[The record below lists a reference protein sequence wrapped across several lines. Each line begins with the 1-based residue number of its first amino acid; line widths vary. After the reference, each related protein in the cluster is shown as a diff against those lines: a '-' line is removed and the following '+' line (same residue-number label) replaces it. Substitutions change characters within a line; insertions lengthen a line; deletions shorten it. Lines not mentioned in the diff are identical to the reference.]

1 MLGSTKDELLNPLD
15 YMTPRELQEEVR
27 LDTVTDLSKFTANC
41 LHGQS
46 CIYSQNS
53 QGKFLGLQNDDF
65 DLVIDGDEGGIGRLG
80 PTEGA
85 MGQRHGENL
94 KVEEILIKETRG
106 EGGALGW
113 CAVKRYYKREGAP
126 EGLKK

>member
-1 MLGSTKDELLNPLD
+1 LG
-15 YMTPRELQEEVR
+15 
-27 LDTVTDLSKFTANC
+27 
-41 LHGQS
+41 G
-46 CIYSQNS
+46 
-53 QGKFLGLQNDDF
+53 QNDDF
-65 DLVIDGDEGGIGRLG
+65 DLVIDGDEGGNGRLG

-85 MGQRHGENL
+85 MGQSHGENL

-113 CAVKRYYKREGAP
+113 CGVKRYYKREGAP